1 MNLQNYP
8 EIMNRVEV
16 GEVLRLGRYK
26 MNELIF
32 GGKIKV
38 LIIGFGN
45 IIWVR
50 HFFWGLSQAL

>member
-8 EIMNRVEV
+8 EIMNRAEV
-16 GEVLRLGRYK
+16 AEVLRLGRYK

-38 LIIGFGN
+38 LIIGKSIRIRKQDLIEF
-45 IIWVR
+45 IES
-50 HFFWGLSQAL
+50 H

>member
-8 EIMNRVEV
+8 EIMNRAEV
-16 GEVLRLGRYK
+16 AEVLRLGRYK

-38 LIIGFGN
+38 LIIGKS
-45 IIWVR
+45 IRIR
-50 HFFWGLSQAL
+50 KQDLIEYIESH

>member
-8 EIMNRVEV
+8 EIMNRAEV
-16 GEVLRLGRYK
+16 AEVLRLGRYK

-38 LIIGFGN
+38 LIFGN
-45 IIWVR
+45 LIRIR
-50 HFFWGLSQAL
+50 KQDLIEFIESH

>member
-8 EIMNRVEV
+8 EIMNRAEAA
-16 GEVLRLGRYK
+16 EVLRLGRYK

-38 LIIGFGN
+38 LIIGKSIRIRKQDLIEF
-45 IIWVR
+45 IES
-50 HFFWGLSQAL
+50 H

>member
-8 EIMNRVEV
+8 EIMKRAEV
-16 GEVLRLGRYK
+16 AEVLRLGRYK

-38 LIIGFGN
+38 LIIGKSIRIRKQDLIEF
-45 IIWVR
+45 IES
-50 HFFWGLSQAL
+50 H

>member
-8 EIMNRVEV
+8 EIMNRAEV
-16 GEVLRLGRYK
+16 AEVLRLGRYK

-38 LIIGFGN
+38 LIIGK
-45 IIWVR
+45 
-50 HFFWGLSQAL
+50 